1 MHRANSEE
9 VNTTLEIV
17 TFDLILQTDR
27 EQPPAEHDPSAG
39 VQEEGEGVQEEGEE
53 EEAKESDVELQ
64 PDRPEPE
71 PETDR
76 PHKKIRSDKVL

>member
-17 TFDLILQTDR
+17 IFDLILQTDR

-39 VQEEGEGVQEEGEE
+39 LEEEGEEE

-64 PDRPEPE
+64 PDPSEAEPE
-71 PETDR
+71 SETDR

>member
-1 MHRANSEE
+1 MHCANSEE
-9 VNTTLEIV
+9 VNTTLEIMI
-17 TFDLILQTDR
+17 FDLILQTDR

-39 VQEEGEGVQEEGEE
+39 LQEEGEE
-53 EEAKESDVELQ
+53 EEAKESDKEFELD
-64 PDRPEPE
+64 PPEPE